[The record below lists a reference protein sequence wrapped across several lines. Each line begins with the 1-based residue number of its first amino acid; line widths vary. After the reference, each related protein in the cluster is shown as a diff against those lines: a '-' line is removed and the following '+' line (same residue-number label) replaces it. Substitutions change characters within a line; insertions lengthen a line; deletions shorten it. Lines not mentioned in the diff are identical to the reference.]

1 MSDPETPNVPNRDGP
16 AAAPEGNAAVTNKK
30 EGDALAGME
39 LPIPDADPL
48 TEVIDELQRDV
59 SEGRPKNWSTALKE
73 KPEFSATVFSV
84 PVEIQVMIGSTK
96 MLVSELMALEKNS
109 IVTLNSKIGD
119 PVDMLVNG
127 TKVASGELE
136 VMDNDPEKICIRIT
150 QLGR

>member
-1 MSDPETPNVPNRDGP
+1 MSDPETPSVPKGEGLADAP
-16 AAAPEGNAAVTNKK
+16 AGETIAAGKPST
-30 EGDALAGME
+30 DAKASNE
-39 LPIPDADPL
+39 LPVPDADPL

-59 SEGRPKNWSTALKE
+59 SEAHPKTWSTALKE

>member
-1 MSDPETPNVPNRDGP
+1 MSDPETPGASKGDDAAASP
-16 AAAPEGNAAVTNKK
+16 AA
-30 EGDALAGME
+30 DAKASADGLAGME
-39 LPIPDADPL
+39 LPVPEADPL

-59 SEGRPKNWSTALKE
+59 SEARPKTWSTALKE

>member
-1 MSDPETPNVPNRDGP
+1 MSTTETTDGPATQGQSTIQDPDPET
-16 AAAPEGNAAVTNKK
+16 
-30 EGDALAGME
+30 AGTATST
-39 LPIPDADPL
+39 DADPL

-59 SEGRPKNWSTALKE
+59 SEGRPKSWSTALKE

-84 PVEIQVMIGSTK
+84 PVNVQVMIGSTK
-96 MLVSELMALEKNS
+96 MLVSELMNLEKNS

-136 VMDNDPEKICIRIT
+136 VMDSDPEKICIRIT

>member
-1 MSDPETPNVPNRDGP
+1 MSDPETPNVSKNDEKAEAP
-16 AAAPEGNAAVTNKK
+16 AGGATVAGNQSA
-30 EGDALAGME
+30 DALAGME
-39 LPIPDADPL
+39 LPLPEADPL

-59 SEGRPKNWSTALKE
+59 SGGRPKNWSTALKE

-84 PVEIQVMIGSTK
+84 PVEVQVMIGSTK

-127 TKVASGELE
+127 TKVATGELE

>member
-1 MSDPETPNVPNRDGP
+1 MSDPETPSVSKSDEAAQAPAGEATVAEKP
-16 AAAPEGNAAVTNKK
+16 AAG
-30 EGDALAGME
+30 GSAGME
-39 LPIPDADPL
+39 LPVPEADPL

-59 SEGRPKNWSTALKE
+59 SEARPKTWSAALKE

>member
-1 MSDPETPNVPNRDGP
+1 MSNTETTDGP
-16 AAAPEGNAAVTNKK
+16 GAAGETAVQDEAQETAEPAASP
-30 EGDALAGME
+30 G
-39 LPIPDADPL
+39 ADPL

-59 SEGRPKNWSTALKE
+59 SEGRPKSWSSALKE

-84 PVEIQVMIGSTK
+84 PVNIQVMIGSTK

>member
-1 MSDPETPNVPNRDGP
+1 MSDPETPSVSKNADSTEAPAGAAAVANKP
-16 AAAPEGNAAVTNKK
+16 AADG
-30 EGDALAGME
+30 LAGME
-39 LPIPDADPL
+39 LPIPEADPL

-59 SEGRPKNWSTALKE
+59 SEGRPKTWSTALKE

>member
-1 MSDPETPNVPNRDGP
+1 MSNTETTDGP
-16 AAAPEGNAAVTNKK
+16 ATPGQKTVQDPDSKTAESAASA
-30 EGDALAGME
+30 
-39 LPIPDADPL
+39 DADPL

-59 SEGRPKNWSTALKE
+59 SEGRPKSWSTALKE

-84 PVEIQVMIGSTK
+84 PVNIQVMIGSTK

-136 VMDNDPEKICIRIT
+136 VMDSDPEKICIRIT

>member
-1 MSDPETPNVPNRDGP
+1 MSNTETTDGP
-16 AAAPEGNAAVTNKK
+16 TTSGQTTVQDPDSKTAESAAT
-30 EGDALAGME
+30 AG
-39 LPIPDADPL
+39 ADPL

-59 SEGRPKNWSTALKE
+59 SEGRPKSWSTALKE

-84 PVEIQVMIGSTK
+84 PVNIQVLIGSTK

-136 VMDNDPEKICIRIT
+136 VMDSDPEKICIRIT